1 MAPVT
6 HLALGLVR
14 DLGNGAPQLRIGPLG
29 GRFSCGR
36 TGPLRKGAAR
46 PKRTP
51 RMADSSSAPA
61 VETVGANPTR
71 LWGIDTAER
80 TRRMAAKSGLGG
92 TGAPVVLVNSAHAF
106 DPAWLRYVADRPGLV
121 LTLGGVPVLAHA
133 RSEHEAAL
141 VRQAMRDGA
150 LPQEQEAFSFMA
162 YEDGAAIENKELR
175 KRERPFLMELR
186 PDTVRQIERASY
198 FGAYKGVTDILTK
211 YLWPEWAL
219 WLTRGAARL
228 RITPNTVTA
237 IGAAFCIAATFAFA
251 QGEYWLGMALG
262 LVFMVLDTVDGKLA
276 RCTITSSWWGN
287 VFDHG
292 LDLVHPPFWWWFW
305 ATGLAHWGLALSD
318 TAFWWVQ
325 GAIIGGYVV
334 QRAIEG
340 AFIARFGGIH
350 IHVWERFDSRFR
362 LVTARRNPNMVIL
375 LVSLIFARPDLGIIA
390 VAVWTVVSCL
400 IHLVRLVQ
408 AIARK
413 REGESIRSWLAEA

>member
-1 MAPVT
+1 MD
-6 HLALGLVR
+6 G
-14 DLGNGAPQLRIGPLG
+14 
-29 GRFSCGR
+29 S
-36 TGPLRKGAAR
+36 
-46 PKRTP
+46 TP
-51 RMADSSSAPA
+51 NAA

-71 LWGIDTAER
+71 LWALDTAER
-80 TRRMAAKSGLGG
+80 TRRIAAKAGLGG
-92 TGAPVVLVNSAHAF
+92 TGAPVVLANAAHAF
-106 DPAWLRYVADRPGLV
+106 DPAWLRHVADRPGLV
-121 LTLGGVPVLAHA
+121 LTLGGVPALAHA

-141 VRQAMRDGA
+141 LREAMREERRPREA
-150 LPQEQEAFSFMA
+150 EAFTFTA
-162 YEDGAAIENKELR
+162 YEDGAEIENKELR

-198 FGAYKGVTDILTK
+198 FGAYKGVTDVLTK

-219 WLTRGAARL
+219 WLTRLAAWL
-228 RITPNTVTA
+228 GVTPNMVTA
-237 IGAAFCIAATFAFA
+237 IGAAFCVAATFAFA
-251 QGEYWLGMALG
+251 EGAYWLGLALA

-292 LDLVHPPFWWWFW
+292 IDLVHPPFWWWFW

-340 AFIARFGGIH
+340 LFMRHFGGMH

-375 LVSLIFARPDLGIIA
+375 LVSLIFARPDIGIIA
-390 VAVWTVVSCL
+390 VAVWTAVSCL
-400 IHLVRLVQ
+400 VHLVRLVQ

-413 REGESIRSWLAEA
+413 RKGEAIRSWLAGA